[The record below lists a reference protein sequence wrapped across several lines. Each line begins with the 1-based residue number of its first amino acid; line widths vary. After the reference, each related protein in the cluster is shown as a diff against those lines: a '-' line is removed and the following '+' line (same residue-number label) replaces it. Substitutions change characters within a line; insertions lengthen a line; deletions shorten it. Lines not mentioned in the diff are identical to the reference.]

1 MKSYNYHNNR
11 SKRRAVILVL
21 LAFLMSIQ
29 VYSQSYSLHVGE
41 PIFIPTPDPMYNG
54 YVNNAN
60 WTTSGFNLTIS
71 EQSAAGAIVEPNTYF
86 EGHEYVTCVYT
97 FTYYSGGRQ
106 QVGQTQKTFPISCI
120 AINAKLSQNVLEMN
134 VGQKTR
140 LTYTLS
146 ESGYNKTPKWSSSN
160 EDVVTVDKNGNVKA
174 IRGGSA
180 TIYLDP
186 VVGPVVTCKVTVN
199 SIQPTKFAIES
210 PVYITVGK
218 KKTLSYSF
226 APEGASAEISWMSE
240 NTEIAKVSTSGIVTG
255 VQKGTTRIVG
265 KTSNGLSSSCDVI
278 IMEPPTSVSLPSEMT
293 VYSGYTQQLI
303 PTLQPENTETT
314 YTWASNDTSIAKVD
328 VNGNVKGYNVGTTEI
343 TVTTENKLK
352 AKCTIVVKETP
363 DGVDYRNV
371 TVRLKAIH
379 DLVKKTL
386 NK

>member
-1 MKSYNYHNNR
+1 
-11 SKRRAVILVL
+11 
-21 LAFLMSIQ
+21 
-29 VYSQSYSLHVGE
+29 
-41 PIFIPTPDPMYNG
+41 
-54 YVNNAN
+54 
-60 WTTSGFNLTIS
+60 
-71 EQSAAGAIVEPNTYF
+71 
-86 EGHEYVTCVYT
+86 
-97 FTYYSGGRQ
+97 
-106 QVGQTQKTFPISCI
+106 
-120 AINAKLSQNVLEMN
+120 
-134 VGQKTR
+134 
-140 LTYTLS
+140 
-146 ESGYNKTPKWSSSN
+146 
-160 EDVVTVDKNGNVKA
+160 
-174 IRGGSA
+174 
-180 TIYLDP
+180 
-186 VVGPVVTCKVTVN
+186 
-199 SIQPTKFAIES
+199 
-210 PVYITVGK
+210 
-218 KKTLSYSF
+218 
-226 APEGASAEISWMSE
+226 MSE